1 MSATIGPKLLLNAT
15 EAAEVMG
22 VEETTIRRLW
32 RDEQL
37 PFVRIGKGRKVT
49 RQWLEDYIAA
59 HMEVAS

>member
-1 MSATIGPKLLLNAT
+1 MSAQIGPKLLLNAT

-22 VEETTIRRLW
+22 VDESTIRRLW
-32 RDEQL
+32 RDDQL

-49 RQWLEDYIAA
+49 RQWLEDYITA